1 MDFLSDIRMMARDLG
16 GLRFFVETCSVFLF
30 SDVNLI
36 ISLINGV
43 NLPKMPLQ
51 LLSDIVDK
59 AKVKQV
65 GLLCFSLNTKE

>member
-1 MDFLSDIRMMARDLG
+1 MLTDQGFYCVS
-16 GLRFFVETCSVFLF
+16 FVLYF

-36 ISLINGV
+36 LSMINGV

-51 LLSDIVDK
+51 LLGDIVDK

-65 GLLCFSLNTKE
+65 NSVKETFNL

>member
-1 MDFLSDIRMMARDLG
+1 MFC
-16 GLRFFVETCSVFLF
+16 FPF

-65 GLLCFSLNTKE
+65 GLFVFL